1 MIPYPHISPV
11 IVRIGP
17 LEIRWYGLMYLLGFV
32 TSYILFQYQIKKKK
46 IKSITKETVENLY
59 FWLILALILGARL
72 GYVLFYNLPYYIENP
87 LKVFAVWQGGMSF
100 HGGLIGSI
108 IAGIIFCRK
117 NNIDFWQLADLFVPT
132 TPPGLAFGRLGNF
145 INGELFGRPSNVPWA
160 MIFPGGGDIPRHPSQ
175 LYEAFLEGI
184 FLFTVIWVLKDRLRT
199 KGMVLSVFIILYGF
213 IRFMVEF
220 TREPDPQLGYVLGPF
235 TMGQILSFSMM
246 AAGFALA
253 VWRKRAAGKET
264 GKSL

>member
-199 KGMVLSVFIILYGF
+199 KGMVLAVFIILYGF